1 MRALKATIPL
11 LALTFACQMP
21 EPPGELVGE
30 YAITGTL
37 LDNTC
42 GDAALPVADVLS
54 YRVQLRREG
63 PTAYWLI
70 GAPPAN
76 QGTITA
82 SGAIRFE
89 REERFMVGAEAQP
102 VDPVLAELD
111 PLALYGYDP
120 FDPTADPLDAQA
132 PCTLI
137 VREAIDA
144 QVLSGVRFEGADDD
158 NPALAGEN
166 EIAMRAT
173 SDSQCQ
179 RVLATSGGP
188 FEQLPCAATYEL
200 SGELLAI
207 EDE

>member
-1 MRALKATIPL
+1 MRASTVLILL
-11 LALTFACQMP
+11 LALTGACQMP

-37 LDNTC
+37 LENTC
-42 GDAALPVADVLS
+42 GDAALPVASVLS

-82 SGAIRFE
+82 AGDIRFE
-89 REERFMVGAEAQP
+89 REERFMVSDEAQP
-102 VDPVLAELD
+102 VDPVLAEMD

-120 FDPTADPLDAQA
+120 FDPTADPEDSQD

-137 VREAIDA
+137 VHESIAGE
-144 QVLSGVRFEGADDD
+144 VLSGVRFESGDED
-158 NPALAGEN
+158 NAALEGTN
-166 EIAMRAT
+166 EIAMRPT
-173 SDSQCQ
+173 NDSECH
-179 RVLATSGGP
+179 RVLTTAGGP
-188 FEQLPCAATYEL
+188 FEQLPCAATYEI
-200 SGELLAI
+200 SGELLST